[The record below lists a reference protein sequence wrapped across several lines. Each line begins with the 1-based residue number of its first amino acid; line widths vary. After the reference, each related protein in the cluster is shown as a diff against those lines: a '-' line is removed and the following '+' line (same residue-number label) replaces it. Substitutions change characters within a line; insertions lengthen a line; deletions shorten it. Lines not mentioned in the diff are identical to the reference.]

1 MPTKSPFGPRHR
13 KQAKAMIAESN
24 RRRRSVRIPDDPQ
37 VTMHV
42 EPFAQPIVGS
52 PQGDA
57 FLSSQ
62 SWVTVPVKAV
72 GTEHKGSGWK
82 ASDAA
87 YFGSSVWDGV
97 EPDRSHQRP
106 GQTQAAGFTAT
117 VDNPDAKQPR
127 NHDGKLHLPYK
138 VRRNG
143 RVIHVGT
150 LPWDQVG

>member
-1 MPTKSPFGPRHR
+1 MKSPMGPRHR

-42 EPFAQPIVGS
+42 EPFAVPGKDAQGS
-52 PQGDA
+52 
-57 FLSSQ
+57 
-62 SWVTVPVKAV
+62 WMTVPSKAV
-72 GTEHKGSGWK
+72 ATERKSAGWK

-106 GQTQAAGFTAT
+106 GQTQPAGYTAT

-143 RVIHVGT
+143 QVIHTGT
-150 LPWDQVG
+150 LPWDMSAGR